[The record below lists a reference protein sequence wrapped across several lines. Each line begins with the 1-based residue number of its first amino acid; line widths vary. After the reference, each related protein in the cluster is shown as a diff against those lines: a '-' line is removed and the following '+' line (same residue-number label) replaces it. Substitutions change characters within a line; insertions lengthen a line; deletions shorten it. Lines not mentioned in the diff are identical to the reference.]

1 MSARVYNR
9 DFSRNKYTVEKS
21 AKKYCGVCQ
30 KAGLSEKEYTSHF
43 TKSVPGVKGIVICPT
58 ILNNECSFC
67 FKLGHFK
74 STCPALAERHRI
86 QKKRAVEDKRQYYKK
101 QEQEQRATEV
111 KKSTS
116 SRNAFAALIDFSDD
130 EEPVSL
136 KRTHSVANEVKEEWP
151 ALSTV
156 DAKSVSDKQSF
167 ASIAANPVPVKKIDP
182 LPNICGFTV
191 ITKQGVQH
199 PPPKAPVE
207 TKHISWFDMSDDEYE
222 DEDDGYED
230 EDDGYIR
237 AWSCQGNDNQV
248 SIL

>member
-9 DFSRNKYTVEKS
+9 DFSRNKYAAEKS

-43 TKSVPGVKGIVICPT
+43 TKSAPGEKGIVICPT

-74 STCPALAERHRI
+74 SACPAIAERDRI
-86 QKKRAVEDKRQYYKK
+86 EKKRAAEEKRQYYK
-101 QEQEQRATEV
+101 QQEQRATEV

-116 SRNAFAALIDFSDD
+116 SRNAFAALRDSSDD
-130 EEPVSL
+130 EAPVSL
-136 KRTHSVANEVKEEWP
+136 KRTHSVANEIKEEWP

-156 DAKSVSDKQSF
+156 AAKPVCNKPSF

-191 ITKQGVQH
+191 ITKEGVQH

-207 TKHISWFDMSDDEYE
+207 TKRCSWVDMSE
-222 DEDDGYED
+222 DEDDGYNSD
-230 EDDGYIR
+230 
-237 AWSCQGNDNQV
+237 W
-248 SIL
+248 